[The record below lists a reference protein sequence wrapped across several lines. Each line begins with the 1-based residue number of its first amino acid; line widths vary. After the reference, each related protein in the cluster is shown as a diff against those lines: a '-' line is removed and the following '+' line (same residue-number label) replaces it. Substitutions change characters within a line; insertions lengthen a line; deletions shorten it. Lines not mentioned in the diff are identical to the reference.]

1 MRQWVTIPAMSFDTI
16 RQEITSWDETALR
29 RLIAYAVVL
38 QDRKSGQL
46 GAELAHKFDDRK
58 RARRVDWAKVDEI
71 LARVP
76 ANPPLPGDEL

>member
-1 MRQWVTIPAMSFDTI
+1 MIPAMSFDPI
-16 RQEITSWDETALR
+16 RREITTWDETALR

-38 QDRKSGQL
+38 QDRKSGHL
-46 GAELAHKFDDRK
+46 CAERTQ
-58 RARRVDWAKVDEI
+58 RVDWAKVDEI